1 MLIQAYGEV
10 EAEEMVLG
18 GGDVGGCVGA
28 WSEAEP
34 WTMGE
39 RWSEAAGR
47 TGVSLTSHP
56 TKLFHNI
63 INEF

>member
-1 MLIQAYGEV
+1 M
-10 EAEEMVLG
+10 EEMVLG

-34 WTMGE
+34 WTMGG

-47 TGVSLTSHP
+47 TGVGLTSHP
-56 TKLFHNI
+56 TKLFHNV
-63 INEF
+63 INKF